1 MSRVVRYISLF
12 FVGAFLGLL
21 FLLWKQ
27 PELLLFTQRES
38 LESGSVWTQQETVP
52 AVPTDAPQPK
62 IKILF
67 GGDVMLDR
75 HIRTMAQE
83 TSYDALLSEDLQQ
96 LLANHDLV
104 VVNLE
109 GPITDNPSR
118 SVGSVPGSTDNFF
131 FTFDPEVTQF
141 LLDHNMRL
149 VNLGNNHMDDFGV
162 GGIISTLNYLS
173 QARIEHFGW
182 VASSEEMEE
191 YNQEYLVLEVDDF
204 LLGFVNFNQ
213 FGNQPFTSAI
223 EAVEMM
229 VDEVDYLIVYTH
241 WGNEYVPEA
250 GAVIV
255 NQAHQLVDAGAD
267 LIIGSH
273 PHVIQPYEDYQGKRI
288 YYSLGNFIFDQ
299 YFSPEVRRG
308 QLVQLTL
315 EKGLIDE
322 DRPEEEVE
330 VAASFDEFEV
340 LMTSRQPVELVE
352 EEAVESD
359 ESSSEGSSIPPEA
372 DTYND

>member
-1 MSRVVRYISLF
+1 
-12 FVGAFLGLL
+12 
-21 FLLWKQ
+21 
-27 PELLLFTQRES
+27 
-38 LESGSVWTQQETVP
+38 
-52 AVPTDAPQPK
+52 
-62 IKILF
+62 
-67 GGDVMLDR
+67 MLDR

-83 TSYDALLSEDLQQ
+83 TGYDALLSDSLKQ

-118 SVGSVPGSTDNFF
+118 SVGSMPGSTDNFF
-131 FTFDPEVTQF
+131 FTFDPEVNQF
-141 LLDHNMRL
+141 LVDHNMRL

-162 GGIISTLNYLS
+162 DGIISTLNYLS

-213 FGNQPFTSAI
+213 FGNQTFASAI

-229 VDEVDYLIVYTH
+229 VDEVDYLIVYAH
-241 WGNEYVPEA
+241 WGNEYVSEP

-255 NQAHQLVDAGAD
+255 NQAHQLVDTGAD

-273 PHVIQPYEDYQGKRI
+273 PHVIQPLEDYQGKRI

-315 EKGLIDE
+315 EKSLIDE
-322 DRPEEEVE
+322 DGAEKV
-330 VAASFDEFEV
+330 VASFDEFEV
-340 LMTSRQPVELVE
+340 SMTSRQPVELIVE
-352 EEAVESD
+352 EEVEVAEVDESD
-359 ESSSEGSSIPPEA
+359 KSASEGASTSPEA
-372 DTYND
+372 DTYNDSLSL